1 MTGKRT
7 AAGALPQGF
16 EDLTPFLGWN
26 LETPDERQAKRRQSS
41 TEELRVF
48 YHSLLP
54 RMNEILERLGR
65 YELGRLPETDRTLFN
80 LALALA
86 EIAPNVELYDGD
98 PGVPYSFEEDR
109 MIAAHGRQPTW
120 RGLPPMAAV

>member
-1 MTGKRT
+1 MTGERT
-7 AAGALPQGF
+7 IAGVLPEGF
-16 EDLTPFLGWN
+16 EDLAPFLGWN
-26 LETPDERQAKRRQSS
+26 LETPDERQNKRRQSS
-41 TEELRVF
+41 TEELQVF
-48 YHSLLP
+48 YHSMLP
-54 RMNEILERLGR
+54 RMSEILERLDR

-98 PGVPYSFEEDR
+98 PGVPFAFEEDR

-120 RGLPPMAAV
+120 RGLSPMAAA